1 MTTIVKTLISN
12 SIKRLLLQLF
22 KAILNWAK
30 RSILAAL
37 IVNIVIYL
45 AKLIKRLLGQR

>member
-1 MTTIVKTLISN
+1 MNAIVKSLISS
-12 SIKRLLLQLF
+12 SIKRFLLQLF
-22 KAILNWAK
+22 KAIMQWAK
-30 RSILAAL
+30 RSIIAAL